1 MTYAIG
7 LSGNAATIFGG
18 NQGLGNYSVG
28 LGADVLQKYRFDLKY
43 IDFIGH
49 YRDNGTAVTSHER
62 PDDVPA
68 RPRLRQPD
76 LQDHLLRNP
85 P

>member
-7 LSGNAATIFGG
+7 VSGNAATTFGG

-28 LGADVLQKYRFDLKY
+28 LGADVQQKYRFDLKY
-43 IDFIGH
+43 VDFSVT
-49 YRDNGTAVTSHER
+49 TATT
-62 PDDVPA
+62 A
-68 RPRLRQPD
+68 
-76 LQDHLLRNP
+76 P